1 MGMGRIRALMGFK
14 FFLNFH
20 DFAALGLVLA
30 FDDVVGWLGVFGLF
44 SRKLE
49 ICSHS
54 KKLL

>member
-1 MGMGRIRALMGFK
+1 MGVGRIRTLMGFK

-20 DFAALGLVLA
+20 DFAALGFVFTLNN
-30 FDDVVGWLGVFGLF
+30 VVGRLGVFSLF